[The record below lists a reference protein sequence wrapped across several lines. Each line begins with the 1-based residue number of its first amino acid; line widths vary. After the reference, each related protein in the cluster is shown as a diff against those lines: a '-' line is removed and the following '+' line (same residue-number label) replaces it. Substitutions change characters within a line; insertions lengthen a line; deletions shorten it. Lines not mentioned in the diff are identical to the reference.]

1 MTRTGN
7 TSSGRSSRLSD
18 RGPLFPPS
26 GLLSVDAQ
34 TYHADQV
41 ADVPTLSAS
50 LACVLI
56 AKSPAHAFI
65 QHPRLNS
72 AYVAPEPKKAWDV
85 GTVAHSLLLE
95 GYGNVHVVEGF
106 DDWRMKAAKEEAAAS
121 RAQGKIPLLRHEWD
135 EVSAMV
141 DAAREQLAGFDP
153 APLTDGVAERTLT
166 WSEGGVAC
174 RSRLDWLRDDCTLIE
189 DVKTTARSADPW
201 FFSRKTV
208 YEFGY
213 DLRAAMY
220 LRGIK
225 AVTGVDARWRWLVV
239 ETKPPYAVSVVEPGA
254 DVLAVGNA
262 KLDRALEMWAD
273 CLATGLWPAYG
284 REVHVAEAPS
294 WELRWLDNH
303 EEFADAAWSSF

>member
-1 MTRTGN
+1 VSDLRPRT
-7 TSSGRSSRLSD
+7 TLST
-18 RGPLFPPS
+18 
-26 GLLSVDAQ
+26 LLSIDAQ

-50 LACVLI
+50 LAVTLVSR
-56 AKSPAHAFI
+56 SPAHAFI
-65 QHPRLNS
+65 QHPRLNPN
-72 AYVAPEPKKAWDV
+72 YVTPEPKKAWDV

-106 DDWRMKAAKEEAAAS
+106 DNWKRVAGLTAPTELAAQA
-121 RAQGKIPLLRHEWD
+121 RAEGKIPLLRHEWD
-135 EVSAMV
+135 EVSVMV

-153 APLTDGVAERTLT
+153 APLTDGKPEQTLT
-166 WSEGGVAC
+166 WDENGVAC
-174 RSRLDWLRDDCTLIE
+174 RCRPDWLADDFAVCE
-189 DVKTTARSADPW
+189 DVKTTAESAQPNY
-201 FFSRKTV
+201 FSRKTI
-208 YEFGY
+208 YTYGY

-225 AVTGVDARWRWLVV
+225 AVTGVDAKWRWLVV
-239 ETKPPYAVSVVEPGA
+239 EKKPPYAVSVVEPGE

-284 REVHVAEAPS
+284 REVHVAEAPP
-294 WELRWLDNH
+294 WELRWLDNSD
-303 EEFADAAWSSF
+303 EFADAAWSSF